1 MNDTLAES
9 TNTAGQFLQVLG
21 IVLIVASVGIP
32 GYLYIRL
39 RGNSINGERAAVTTC
54 SPWRDCASGTAS

>member
-1 MNDTLAES
+1 MDDMLADS

-21 IVLIVASVGIP
+21 IILIVASVGIP
-32 GYLYIRL
+32 GYLYIHL
-39 RGNSINGERAAVTTC
+39 RGNSINGEGAVTTC